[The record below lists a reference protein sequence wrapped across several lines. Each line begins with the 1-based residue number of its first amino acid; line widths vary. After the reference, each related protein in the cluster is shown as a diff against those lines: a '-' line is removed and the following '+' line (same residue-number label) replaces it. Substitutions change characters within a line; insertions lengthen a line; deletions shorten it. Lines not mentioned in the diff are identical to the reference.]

1 MNPSLIKE
9 LVTGTVI
16 GGIVG
21 AVTAMGTSYV
31 QITVLDQRL
40 GQIERTVERLATE
53 RDAVI
58 RLEVR
63 LSDFERRLAV
73 CEERRP

>member
-1 MNPSLIKE
+1 MNHSLIKE

-16 GGIVG
+16 GVIVG

-31 QITVLDQRL
+31 QISVLDQRL

>member
-1 MNPSLIKE
+1 MNSALVKE
-9 LVTGTVI
+9 IIVGVVI
-16 GGIVG
+16 GVLVG
-21 AVTAMGTSYV
+21 ATTAIGTSYV
-31 QITVLDQRL
+31 QLAILDQRL
-40 GQIERTVERLATE
+40 DQIERTVERLATE

-63 LSDFERRLAV
+63 LGDFERRLNA

>member
-1 MNPSLIKE
+1 MNHALIKE

-16 GGIVG
+16 GVIVG

-31 QITVLDQRL
+31 QISVLDQRL

>member
-1 MNPSLIKE
+1 MNATLLKE
-9 LVTGTVI
+9 IVVGVVI
-16 GGIVG
+16 GVLVG
-21 AVTAMGTSYV
+21 AATAIGTSYV
-31 QITVLDQRL
+31 QLAILDQRL

-63 LSDFERRLAV
+63 LGDFERRLSA
-73 CEERRP
+73 CEDKRP

>member
-1 MNPSLIKE
+1 MNHSLIKE

-16 GGIVG
+16 GVIVG

-31 QITVLDQRL
+31 QISVLDQRL

-63 LSDFERRLAV
+63 LSDFERRLAA

>member
-1 MNPSLIKE
+1 MNHSLIKE

-16 GGIVG
+16 GVIVG
-21 AVTAMGTSYV
+21 AATAMGTSYV
-31 QITVLDQRL
+31 QISVLDQRL